1 MNLPDEARSP
11 DDEPPADHPTVILW
25 NGFDPDIGHRARMP
39 IFCGVPM
46 QLMDDV
52 MYIATARSRP
62 AARLL
67 ARTPELMR
75 NLSHRTTVKTERC
88 VGHVRGPIQW
98 SETITAWAS
107 GVGVNDV
114 FVCGTPRRDF
124 DVPENRLIVWLLKR
138 LVSAGRRTAGDAAAW
153 FDPDEIERVRLQGRT
168 AQQLLSHPSLR
179 GISSRKLDGR
189 EWRLVRKSRHLD
201 TYGPAIKLADR
212 VAKPFGANEA
222 RAIASAATQ
231 EHHRVM
237 VMLLE
242 AVRSRGYAV
251 PQLTIRG
258 DFLESGHLRYRN
270 PYIMVD
276 RRLSAE
282 SGLFFGSARV
292 LTRADTVPEDARG
305 TAVLVITPADA
316 AGVVDAVLGEPLP
329 APVVAPVPTPPSA
342 PSGAQSSASGFVQLP
357 GSYSS

>member
-1 MNLPDEARSP
+1 MSASSEDQ
-11 DDEPPADHPTVILW
+11 PAVDHPTVILW
-25 NGFDPDIGHRARMP
+25 NGFDADVGHRVRMP

-62 AARLL
+62 AGRLL

-75 NLSHRTTVKTERC
+75 NLSHQTTVKTERC

-98 SETITAWAS
+98 SETITAWGS

-114 FVCGTPRRDF
+114 FICGTPRRDF

-138 LVSAGRRTAGDAAAW
+138 LVSAGRRTAGDAANW
-153 FDPDEIERVRLQGRT
+153 FDPEDIERVRLQGRS
-168 AQQLLSHPSLR
+168 AQKLLSHPSLR
-179 GISSRKLDGR
+179 GISARKLDGR

-201 TYGPAIKLADR
+201 TYGPAIKLAER
-212 VAKPFGANEA
+212 VAKPFGATEA

-237 VMLLE
+237 LMLLD
-242 AVRSRGYAV
+242 AVKARGHAV

-258 DFLESGHLRYRN
+258 DFMVSGHLRYRN

-282 SGLFFGSARV
+282 SGMFFGATRV
-292 LTRADTVPEDARG
+292 LTRAETVPEDETGG
-305 TAVLVITPADA
+305 TAVVMTQSDA
-316 AGVVDAVLGEPLP
+316 TALVDAVIGAGSSGNAP
-329 APVVAPVPTPPSA
+329 APMPRPPAPTVPMTPSVD
-342 PSGAQSSASGFVQLP
+342 QSSASGLVQLP